1 MSAST
6 QTLPT
11 QRGRFLRVA
20 ALVVA
25 AVITAATLVVPP
37 TGALQAA
44 LYLVLLSTLPGW
56 SILII
61 AGRDSMNPLMTL
73 VASVAISIAI
83 VMTTS
88 LVMAYLSAWQPWI
101 IVLFTAVLAGVA
113 AMTELYRATRTD
125 KE

>member
-11 QRGRFLRVA
+11 QRGRLLRVA
-20 ALVVA
+20 ALFVA
-25 AVITAATLVVPP
+25 AVITAATLILPP

-88 LVMAYLSAWQPWI
+88 LVMAYLSAWLPRV
-101 IVLFTAVLAGVA
+101 IVLATAVLAGIA
-113 AMTELYRATRTD
+113 AITEFHRATRTD